1 MGAAGLY
8 RLQHTRVKRGLECDW
23 PAAFERRDR
32 NEASLVEA
40 PSCLPAREKFDFAS
54 GLPYDLTV
62 PRGTAM
68 KCTNCGEPYA
78 DDRSQ
83 CAECRQELL
92 DASGKTVVDDGG
104 RSDGGTLRKW
114 LKTPAAPASES

>member
-1 MGAAGLY
+1 
-8 RLQHTRVKRGLECDW
+8 
-23 PAAFERRDR
+23 
-32 NEASLVEA
+32 
-40 PSCLPAREKFDFAS
+40 
-54 GLPYDLTV
+54 
-62 PRGTAM
+62 M

-83 CAECRQELL
+83 CAKCRQELL
-92 DASGKTVVDDGG
+92 DASGKTVVDAGG